1 MWGVGVILYIL
12 LGGYPPFIDTD
23 QRKLFR
29 KIRKG
34 EYEFHEEYWT
44 NVSSDAKDLIRK
56 LLCVDTT
63 QRLTAREALQCDWIT
78 KASDATLEKNDMGTN
93 LNELRKFNGKRKF
106 RAAVASVIAVNKLH
120 SFLAFDQFMPAF
132 DVSMEE

>member
-1 MWGVGVILYIL
+1 
-12 LGGYPPFIDTD
+12 
-23 QRKLFR
+23 
-29 KIRKG
+29 
-34 EYEFHEEYWT
+34 
-44 NVSSDAKDLIRK
+44 
-56 LLCVDTT
+56 VDTT

-93 LNELRKFNGKRKF
+93 LNELCKFNGKRMF